1 MPVSAEIHRN
11 RIGSFLLSS
20 TRKSLIIRVKS
31 AKSLETYYRLTGE
44 IKRHR
49 LQLRLLCL
57 LIYILTCVILLS
69 RLEPPPAINQDIQN
83 SENMTQARPVSDNNV
98 NISQALLQWDSG
110 LTINKLCHILF
121 GNKRNIGFKYLSW
134 NCDRGFIAHKK
145 VEDIKLF
152 AQKYKPDFMAISE
165 VDLRRDE
172 NNKYENSTNV
182 LSTCQVYDKLNIEG
196 FQLFLPPSWAIH
208 NTARLIVYANNE
220 LNLKLKP
227 VLPTETH
234 LQNIILEAGYGKSKT
249 HYVNFFYREWKNSVT
264 GKNDYAAQLADLSLL
279 SDIWRRCLAEARTKI
294 S

>member
-121 GNKRNIGFKYLSW
+121 GNKRNKLGLSW
-134 NCDRGFIAHKK
+134 GSTRLRQLAWSYPVMCAGS
-145 VEDIKLF
+145 
-152 AQKYKPDFMAISE
+152 SE
-165 VDLRRDE
+165 IFVDVDLGRD
-172 NNKYENSTNV
+172 
-182 LSTCQVYDKLNIEG
+182 
-196 FQLFLPPSWAIH
+196 
-208 NTARLIVYANNE
+208 
-220 LNLKLKP
+220 
-227 VLPTETH
+227 
-234 LQNIILEAGYGKSKT
+234 
-249 HYVNFFYREWKNSVT
+249 
-264 GKNDYAAQLADLSLL
+264 
-279 SDIWRRCLAEARTKI
+279 
-294 S
+294 